1 LNKLQS
7 IYLNV
12 INAIVNVDG
21 VFDTEFGDDIQY
33 GLKNYIAK
41 YSLAND
47 EYWISERA
55 FNILSEMEYK
65 EPFRRSS
72 IYKIKDHEKK
82 WGNSYKKLFI
92 FEHPI
97 PANYMR
103 SWIIQSDRKI
113 ESIKNILCKT
123 DFVAILT
130 QEEDNEIAKDLKSS
144 MPKKWQLGDS
154 PFARYENTQIKIMER
169 KVKMC
174 GAIKR

>member
-1 LNKLQS
+1 M
-7 IYLNV
+7 NV
-12 INAIVNVDG
+12 IHAIVNVDG
-21 VFDTEFGDDIQY
+21 VFDTEFGDDIEY

-41 YSLAND
+41 YSLANE

-55 FNILSEMEYK
+55 FNILTEMEYI

-72 IYKIKDHEKK
+72 VYKIKDHKK
-82 WGNSYKKLFI
+82 NWGSGFKKLFI

-97 PANYMR
+97 PASYMR
-103 SWIIQSDRKI
+103 SSIIQSDRKI
-113 ESIKNILCKT
+113 ESIKNILCRT

-130 QEEDNEIAKDLKSS
+130 QDEDNQIAKDLKSS

-154 PFARYENTQIKIMER
+154 PFVRYENTQIKIMER
-169 KVKMC
+169 KVKMF